1 MADSVL
7 AALGWRHWFARQ
19 IAARERLHVPARV
32 MGVWRRSLSVRDE
45 IGETEQHLGGRWF
58 RGDPAERPTVGDWV
72 LLQPDRRAIVRR
84 LERDNLLERRAAGR
98 VHERQPM
105 AANVD
110 VMLLVSACNEE
121 FNPSR
126 LERFLALAL
135 DARVEP
141 VIVLTKADLTAD
153 VAPYLTA
160 AAALK
165 RDLPVHAVD
174 ARDTASVA
182 DLHDRLGAGRT
193 AALLGASGVG
203 KSTLVNTLLG
213 SQRQATGAVRAADD
227 KGRHT
232 TTHRSLHLLPN
243 GGLLLDSPGLREL
256 TLADVQAGV
265 DALFDDIT
273 ELASRCRFANCR
285 HDREPDCAVQVAV
298 AAGALDGRRL
308 ANWRKLGS

>member
-1 MADSVL
+1 MVDPVL
-7 AALGWRHWFARQ
+7 AALGWRPTFARQ
-19 IAARERLHVPARV
+19 IAPRERLQVPARV
-32 MGVWRRSLSVRDE
+32 VGVWRRSLTVRDPM
-45 IGETEQHLGGRWF
+45 GETEQHLGGRWF
-58 RGDPAERPTVGDWV
+58 RGDPAERPTIGDWV
-72 LLQPDRRAIVRR
+72 LLAPDRRSIVRR

-110 VMLLVSACNEE
+110 IMLLVSACSEE

-135 DARVEP
+135 DARVLP
-141 VIVLTKADLTAD
+141 VMVLTKADLALD
-153 VAPYLTA
+153 VAPFRTA
-160 AAALK
+160 AEALK
-165 RDLPVHAVD
+165 RDLPVYAVD
-174 ARDTASVA
+174 ARDPAS
-182 DLHDRLGAGRT
+182 LQSLRERLGTGRT

-213 SQRQATGAVRAADD
+213 SERQATGAVRAADD

-232 TTHRSLHLLPN
+232 TTHRSLHLLPD

-265 DALFDDIT
+265 DALFDDIA
-273 ELASRCRFANCR
+273 ELAQHCRFANCR
-285 HDREPDCAVQVAV
+285 HDREPDCAVRVAV
-298 AAGALDGRRL
+298 EAGTLDARRL
-308 ANWRKLGS
+308 ANWRKLGA